1 VSRRFGAVASAVLLI
16 GAAAWWLRTSI
27 RRPAPPLEAGEPF
40 PAFRLPAPGG
50 AIDSR
55 ALAGSIWVASFARA
69 GTPEL
74 LDAAIE
80 MRSLEV
86 SFERAPSVALVT
98 FLDGASPSEAEEA
111 ARQVGSGGRWRVAA
125 GSPLPGERRL
135 LVVDRAGR
143 IRARVSGHGPEALAA
158 VREAVGALLR

>member
-1 VSRRFGAVASAVLLI
+1 VSRWFGAAAVAVLLL
-16 GAAAWWLRTSI
+16 GAAAWWLGTSI

-40 PAFRLPAPGG
+40 PAFRLPVPGG

-74 LDAAIE
+74 LEAAIE
-80 MRSLEV
+80 MRALDG

-98 FLDGASPSEAEEA
+98 FLDGASPSEAEVS

-135 LVVDRAGR
+135 LVVDGAGR
-143 IRARVSGHGPEALAA
+143 IRARVAGHGPEALAA